1 MNRIFILITLFLL
14 TMPLMHGAVSF
25 GQFFTD
31 STLRIDYTLS
41 GNARAQHI
49 AVTSLQRS
57 PGWGGRRVRLD
68 SLPVQGDGQ
77 VTVRDKGTGQV
88 IYRQSF
94 STLFSEFLTYPEAQ
108 RPEERTY
115 ECVMQVPMPRGTALV
130 TLDLR
135 DKHHR
140 IMATTTHEV
149 DPADILI
156 RRTGE
161 QPAWPAQVVQQPAD
175 PKHCIRLTYVAEG
188 YTAAQMTQ
196 FLADV
201 KQCAQWLFEV
211 EPFKSL
217 KSRFM
222 VTAVLSA
229 STDSGASEPAKGL
242 WRRTVLGSH
251 WDTFYSSRYLTT
263 EQVRGIYDAVAGCPT
278 EHVIVLVN
286 SDRYGGGGIYGQYL
300 LATARNRYTKQVVVH
315 EFGHSFCGL
324 ADEYA
329 YESEQLDAYP
339 RDVEPWERNITTRV
353 DFRGKWEHISGAG
366 FYEGAGY
373 SLKGV
378 YRAYPDCRMRSNVTP
393 DFCKACQKAIADF
406 IHFYTDP

>member
-1 MNRIFILITLFLL
+1 MSRIFTLFALL
-14 TMPLMHGAVSF
+14 LVAVPMMRGAVSF
-25 GQFFTD
+25 DQYFTD
-31 STLRIDYTLS
+31 STLRVDYTLS

-49 AVTSLQRS
+49 AVTDVQRS

-77 VTVRDKGTGQV
+77 ITVRDGRSGRV
-88 IYRQSF
+88 IYRQSL

-115 ECVMQVPMPRGTALV
+115 ECVMQVPMPRDTVIV

-135 DKHHR
+135 NKRHQVV
-140 IMATTTHEV
+140 ATTTHEV
-149 DPADILI
+149 DPRDILI

-161 QPAWPAQVVQQPAD
+161 RPTWPAVVVQQPAD
-175 PKHCIRLTYVAEG
+175 TAHCMRLTYVAEG
-188 YTAAQMTQ
+188 YTHEQMPR

-201 KQCAQWLFEV
+201 KRCKDWLFEV
-211 EPFKSL
+211 EPFKSMQ
-217 KSRFM
+217 SRFM
-222 VTAVLSA
+222 VIAVLSESA
-229 STDSGASEPAKGL
+229 DSGASEPAKGL
-242 WRRTVLGSH
+242 WRRTVLQSH

-263 EQVRGIYDAVAGCPT
+263 EHVRGIYDLVAGYPT
-278 EHVIVLVN
+278 EHVIALVN

-300 LATARNRYTKQVVVH
+300 LATARNRYTQQVVVH

-329 YESEQLDAYP
+329 YESEELDAYP

-353 DFRGKWEHISGAG
+353 DFRGKWEHIAGAG

-393 DFCKACQKAIADF
+393 DFCKACQKAIADYIRF
-406 IHFYTDP
+406 FTEP